1 MNTSCRRSSTLE
13 TDFESFVPY
22 ESDVIE
28 MPLLL
33 SGLQMSALERV
44 AHRRGLTAAQMV
56 RRVLREFIDGQSVRS
71 A

>member
-1 MNTSCRRSSTLE
+1 MEFPALSKGAEPFDN
-13 TDFESFVPY
+13 Y
-22 ESDVIE
+22 EADVIE

-33 SGLQMSALERV
+33 SGVQMSALEQA

-56 RRVLREFIDGQSVRS
+56 RRLLREFIDGQSIRS